1 MLADGGCYN
10 HAFCFLKP
18 HAVTAQSEWLGRGYC
33 AAKGIEVTRCVAL
46 AAEQIDEQGLVDKHY
61 GVLATHAMH
70 TAPAALPVSAA
81 KAAAFAA
88 AFDVEWGAAVAA
100 GDAMNCAQAGAAD
113 LGGCNARECERLWRA
128 GTVLK
133 LAPGLYISGFASP
146 VDAARTIFVLNGF
159 YASMRAQ
166 FTKPGENLL
175 VLELRWVEP
184 GGSGGGGGGGGG
196 PSWAAFRQECVGAT
210 DPGAAAPGSLRG
222 LALAQW
228 EALGLKS
235 PPKGAENFLHASA
248 GPAEAAAER
257 RIWLGTAEADDPLLG
272 RCAEGSALLGVLRR
286 WCANEVQQK
295 QHRFVTRSLARSLT
309 HSLTHSLTFSLA
321 RSLGRRDR
329 RQDRARL

>member
-1 MLADGGCYN
+1 MFNDMAATGGGSYN

-18 HAVTAQSEWLGRGYC
+18 HAVTAQSEWLVRGYC
-33 AAKGIEVTRCVAL
+33 AAKGIEVMRCVAL
-46 AAEQIDEQGLVDKHY
+46 AAEQIDAQGLVDQHY

-70 TAPAALPVSAA
+70 TLPAALPVSAA

-113 LGGCNARECERLWRA
+113 LGGCDARECERLWRA

-146 VDAARTIFVLNGF
+146 VDAARTIFVVNGF

-166 FTKPGENLL
+166 FTKPGEKLL
-175 VLELRWVEP
+175 VLELRWAEP
-184 GGSGGGGGGGGG
+184 GGAGGGG

-210 DPGAAAPGSLRG
+210 DPASAAPGSLRG

-228 EALGLKS
+228 EALGLAA

-286 WCANEVQQK
+286 WCANEVDEIGGK
-295 QHRFVTRSLARSLT
+295 TGPAFDALEEVDTSTMLA
-309 HSLTHSLTFSLA
+309 LA
-321 RSLGRRDR
+321 TEAAL
-329 RQDRARL
+329 RATGDT